1 MSDTPLLQLR
11 GITKTFGSVE
21 ALTDVD
27 FEVRAGEVMALV
39 GDNGAGKSTLIK
51 CIAGTH
57 AYDSGQILFEGREVH
72 IHGPKDAARLG
83 IEVVYQDLALC
94 DNLDVVQNMYLGRE
108 TNRFQILNEAA
119 MEHTTASTLKS
130 LAVTTISSIRQPV
143 ATLSGGQRQSV
154 AVAKAVQ
161 WNSKLVILD
170 EPTAALGVAQTEQ
183 VLALVRRLGEQGL
196 AVVIISHN
204 LHDIFET
211 ADRITVLR
219 LGRNVGIFERRTTTQ
234 QTVVAA
240 ITAGVPDEGLG
251 HPVRAGSRRRRMTSV
266 DVVGPDGPQ
275 PAGGEELPGG
285 LAGLYH
291 RARFNLRTGNLGPV
305 PIIVGQLLIVVLF
318 GLTATN
324 FFTAV
329 NFTNLINQMAGT
341 AMLAFGVVF
350 VLLLGE
356 IDLSI
361 GYLAGIGALTVAE
374 LQLPGSGHQL
384 NGIIAM
390 VLAVGVCALI
400 GAVQGSI
407 VAFVGVPS
415 FVVTLGGFLIWQG
428 VILNQLE
435 QRGTIIIQDRWINYT
450 DSYAFSHFAGYLI
463 AAIITALYPLSILYK
478 RVAARGTQI
487 ARVNWTSF
495 AVKTAGLGVAA
506 FGTVAIANHGK
517 VIATS
522 LGLPLSG
529 VIIILFF
536 ILLTFLAK
544 WTTFGRHVYAVGG
557 NAEAARRA
565 GINVPRIRVLVFVI
579 SGATAGLGGIIF
591 ASQVNSVA
599 LTFPPGNLLLN
610 AIAAAVIGGVSLFG
624 GRGEVRGALLGAVMI
639 GTLQNGLNTL
649 NVSNGWI
656 YIITGLVL
664 LLAVTL
670 DTFAVRLQ
678 ARSGR

>member
-1 MSDTPLLQLR
+1 
-11 GITKTFGSVE
+11 
-21 ALTDVD
+21 
-27 FEVRAGEVMALV
+27 
-39 GDNGAGKSTLIK
+39 
-51 CIAGTH
+51 
-57 AYDSGQILFEGREVH
+57 
-72 IHGPKDAARLG
+72 
-83 IEVVYQDLALC
+83 
-94 DNLDVVQNMYLGRE
+94 
-108 TNRFQILNEAA
+108 
-119 MEHTTASTLKS
+119 
-130 LAVTTISSIRQPV
+130 
-143 ATLSGGQRQSV
+143 
-154 AVAKAVQ
+154 
-161 WNSKLVILD
+161 
-170 EPTAALGVAQTEQ
+170 
-183 VLALVRRLGEQGL
+183 
-196 AVVIISHN
+196 
-204 LHDIFET
+204 
-211 ADRITVLR
+211 
-219 LGRNVGIFERRTTTQ
+219 
-234 QTVVAA
+234 
-240 ITAGVPDEGLG
+240 
-251 HPVRAGSRRRRMTSV
+251 MTSADV
-266 DVVGPDGPQ
+266 DVVGPDGPI
-275 PAGGEELPGG
+275 PVEPDHVPGG

-291 RARFNLRTGNLGPV
+291 KAWFNLRTGNLGPA
-305 PIIVGQLLIVVLF
+305 PIILGEILVVVLF

-329 NFTNLINQMAGT
+329 NFTNLIDQMAGT

-361 GYLAGIGALTVAE
+361 GYLAGIGALIVAE

-384 NGIIAM
+384 NGILAM
-390 VLAVGVCALI
+390 VLAVAACALI
-400 GAVQGSI
+400 GGVQGSI
-407 VAFVGVPS
+407 VAYVGVPS

-428 VILNQLE
+428 VILNTLE

-450 DSYAFSHFAGYLI
+450 DSYAFSHVGGYLV
-463 AAIITALYPLSILYK
+463 ALIITALYPLSILYR

-487 ARVNWTSF
+487 AKVNWTGF
-495 AVKTAGLGVAA
+495 AVKTVGIAVAA

-529 VIIILFF
+529 VIVIVFF

-565 GINVPRIRVLVFVI
+565 GINVPRIRVLVFML
-579 SGATAGLGGIIF
+579 SGATAAMGGIIF

-610 AIAAAVIGGVSLFG
+610 AIASAVIGGVSLFG
-624 GRGEVRGALLGAVMI
+624 GRGEVRGALLGAVLI

-649 NVSNGWI
+649 SVSNGWI

-664 LLAVTL
+664 LGAVTL
-670 DTFAVRLQ
+670 DTVAVRLQ